1 MATSYLQ
8 IVCEK
13 LCFNEV
19 NEMLAAV
26 GYGSLSVKQVANR
39 LIAEQQREV
48 VTTKALFITP
58 KIVVKKNKDGILI
71 DGDSG
76 MLVRF
81 ANCCLPIMGD
91 KIVGYISRGKGVTI
105 HRANC
110 HNVKFLEPERIIDA
124 DWNEK
129 KGQMFETSLR
139 IVSEPSNSYVQ
150 QMIQQIIESKTVIL
164 SFNSKTNNQ
173 NRMITILKI
182 QVESN
187 EQVNNVVRLIK
198 SFKETHEVDRNND
211 YW

>member
-1 MATSYLQ
+1 MSPHSQKPATKPAKDWTDVQ
-8 IVCEK
+8 
-13 LCFNEV
+13 
-19 NEMLAAV
+19 
-26 GYGSLSVKQVANR
+26 GQVH
-39 LIAEQQREV
+39 IA
-48 VTTKALFITP
+48 TTKELFVTP

-76 MLVRF
+76 MMVRF
-81 ANCCLPIMGD
+81 ANCCSPVMGD

-124 DWNEK
+124 DWNDR

-150 QMIQQIIESKTVIL
+150 QMIQQIMESKTIIL

-173 NRMITILKI
+173 NRMITILKV

-187 EQVNNVVRLIK
+187 EQIGNIMKMIK
-198 SFKETHEVDRNND
+198 NFKETYEVDRNND
-211 YW
+211 Y